1 MKVHG
6 EFTALTSRGI
16 RYAELLNSDD
26 VRDGAFAR
34 VVMLSDT
41 EVLKATCCPATNLLF
56 DELIAL
62 REQNQPV
69 PECLPAV
76 LQRHGAQLTDAD
88 GMTYRL
94 WTVERLF
101 ASDDTP
107 GMRRARV
114 LGKEKL
120 SAIKP
125 AYRQRL
131 SRFIAGDTQ
140 ALVAA
145 LEEEQRYCTRPGTW
159 QGCADIALTMG
170 LRTEGPMRATFLFLN
185 EFVTRHELELDLLT
199 QGNVLHDMFGRPCLS
214 DPVAELC
221 DPEQTSS
228 LHPGTCLVARIPV
241 SVSGIRMCVQ
251 PWSSLPMQL
260 SDRVALAQQ
269 LQQLGVETQ
278 ELEWNSDAH
287 RRFMA
292 QPAADESIWALP
304 DVAKHVRTNAYQ
316 QAFCE

>member
-6 EFTALTSRGI
+6 EFTALTSKGT
-16 RYAELLNSDD
+16 RYAELLNADD

-34 VVMLSDT
+34 VIVLSET

-56 DELIAL
+56 DELVAL
-62 REQNQPV
+62 RERGVAV

-76 LQRHGAQLTDAD
+76 MARHGARMTDAD

-101 ASDDTP
+101 AAGDLP

-114 LGKEKL
+114 LGKEQL
-120 SAIKP
+120 SAFKP

-131 SRFIAGDTQ
+131 SRFIAADTS
-140 ALVAA
+140 ALMAA

-159 QGCADIALTMG
+159 QGCADIALAMG

-199 QGNVLHDMFGRPCLS
+199 QGNILLDMFGRPCLS

-221 DPEQTSS
+221 EPEPTSV

-241 SVSGIRMCVQ
+241 SVSGVRMRMA
-251 PWSSLPMQL
+251 PWSSLPMQPA
-260 SDRVALAQQ
+260 DRQELAEQ
-269 LQQLGVETQ
+269 LLQLGLTTQ
-278 ELEWNSDAH
+278 ELEWNSEAH

-292 QPAADESIWALP
+292 QPAVDESIWALP
-304 DVAKHVRTNAYQ
+304 DVAKHVRANAYQ